1 MVAAVQD
8 ISSIFTPPRSMDLAA
23 LLVGDDLNQFEKTID
38 QFDLEAASW
47 RAQAMAKLAN
57 FRPLGG
63 PPSKAEES
71 VRGDLAGA
79 LQAVEA
85 GIETLSQPLHSDP
98 AVAQKV
104 AQLTELSAGA
114 GKFVRK
120 LMRRIEKI
128 RVAQHAAHVDLYY
141 GLLALQSEL
150 DKSEPLEPFED
161 PSKLTAFLRG
171 QIA

>member
-8 ISSIFTPPRSMDLAA
+8 IASIFTPPRSMDFAA
-23 LLVGDDLNQFEKTID
+23 LLVGDDLKQLEKKID
-38 QFDLEAASW
+38 QFDVEATSW
-47 RAQAMAKLAN
+47 RAHAMAKLAN
-57 FRPLGG
+57 FPLMG
-63 PPSKAEES
+63 PPSKAEGE
-71 VRGDLAGA
+71 VRGELAGA
-79 LQAVEA
+79 LQAVEE
-85 GIETLSQPLHSDP
+85 GIETLSQPMHSDP

-104 AQLTELSAGA
+104 AQIAELSASA

-150 DKSEPLEPFED
+150 DKPEPLEPFED
-161 PSKLTAFLRG
+161 PSKLTAFLRS
-171 QIA
+171 QIP